1 MTCILCL
8 ERIKNPHCF
17 PELSTIVL
25 GVVVYFCSNIIYICI
40 KIIILI
46 LKGMFWILKNKIKL
60 IQLITRKC
68 IKSQTKEN
76 TREFKPLNK
85 KSNKTSYESNCCFNF
100 LLYFN
105 QKCSCLTSL
114 QADDEKCT
122 VNKHGERS
130 CTFEKI
136 LE

>member
-46 LKGMFWILKNKIKL
+46 LKGMFWILKNKTNL
-60 IQLITRKC
+60 INHEKMHKVTNKRKYAR
-68 IKSQTKEN
+68 IQTIE
-76 TREFKPLNK
+76 
-85 KSNKTSYESNCCFNF
+85 
-100 LLYFN
+100 
-105 QKCSCLTSL
+105 
-114 QADDEKCT
+114 
-122 VNKHGERS
+122 
-130 CTFEKI
+130 
-136 LE
+136 